1 MAVTYTPIATS
12 TVTGSS
18 TSTVTF
24 SSIPST
30 YTDLVLV
37 CFVRGTYAG
46 GGSVTLLNY
55 FNNDT
60 TALYSNT
67 QLQGNGSTASSSR
80 QSGQNFGR
88 LGEIASANT
97 TAGVF
102 SVVTSHIQ
110 NYSNTTTFKTNL
122 VRHGNS
128 ALNTQAWVNLYRSTS
143 AVTRLDI
150 QCSATDIAAGSS
162 FTLYGIKAA

>member
-1 MAVTYTPIATS
+1 MAITYTPIATQ
-12 TVTGSS
+12 TLGSN
-18 TSTVTF
+18 TATVTF

-37 CFVRGTYAG
+37 CFVRGTYTG

-67 QLQGNGSTASSSR
+67 MIQGNGSAASSSR

-102 SVVTSHIQ
+102 STVISHIQ
-110 NYSNTTTFKTNL
+110 NYSNATTFKSNL
-122 VRHGNS
+122 VRHDNA

-143 AVTRLDI
+143 AISRLDI
-150 QCSATDIAAGSS
+150 QCSANDIVSGST